1 MQHISTTP
9 FGRRPVTAGLLA
21 ARARAGADTLVSD
34 APEAEAVSKWRILRD
49 LGLARQAFGVTDRD
63 LSVLSA
69 LVSFLREDGIAA
81 TGAIVFP
88 SNAVL
93 CARAHGMAE
102 STLRRHLA
110 ALVRAG
116 LILRHDSPNGKRY
129 AVRGMGEGLDRA
141 FGLDLAPL
149 AHRAGEIAE
158 AARQAALA
166 TERLR
171 RLRETV
177 VLRLR
182 DCEKLVA
189 FAMEEGLPAGPSG
202 AWQAL
207 ADAVALT
214 RRMLRRKM
222 DLAALQGLDGQV
234 TELLERINQSL
245 TLPKTEEMR
254 GNDDGNGRHKRYST
268 ITSIDLEPCKENARA
283 AAGVE
288 GSEAM
293 DDPAPQLPLHL
304 ILRACP
310 EIETYATGGIRGWRD
325 LVAAAAFVRG
335 MIGVSPDAWEEACFH
350 MGPEVAAIAVAC
362 ILQSFDRIGS
372 PGGYLRALSRKA
384 QAGAFSPGPMV
395 MALLRAETARA
406 A

>member
-21 ARARAGADTLVSD
+21 ARARAGAETLVSD
-34 APEAEAVSKWRILRD
+34 APSPASKWQILRD

-81 TGAIVFP
+81 AGAIVFP
-88 SNAVL
+88 SNAAL

-129 AVRGMGEGLDRA
+129 AVRGMGEEFDRA

-149 AHRAGEIAE
+149 AHRAAEIAE

-182 DCEKLVA
+182 DCGKLVDYA
-189 FAMEEGLPAGPSG
+189 LDEALPAGPFG

-214 RRMLRRKM
+214 KRMLRRKM
-222 DLAALQGLDGQV
+222 DLAGLQALDAQV
-234 TELLERINQSL
+234 SELLERINQSL
-245 TLPKTEEMR
+245 TPQESKEMH
-254 GNDDGNGRHKRYST
+254 GNDAENGRHIQDST
-268 ITSIDLEPCKENARA
+268 IISIDLEPCKENARA
-283 AAGVE
+283 E
-288 GSEAM
+288 T
-293 DDPAPQLPLHL
+293 DPPALPLHL

-310 EIETYATGGIRGWRD
+310 EIETYATGGIRSWRD

-335 MIGVSPDAWEEACFH
+335 MVGVSADAWDEACFH
-350 MGPEVAAIAVAC
+350 MGPEVAAIALAC
-362 ILQSFDRIGS
+362 ILQSFERIAS

-395 MALLRAETARA
+395 MALLRAENSRA